1 MMMMLY
7 PLHHITMFYL
17 FKSIITTSLPTKCQA
32 FVVRP
37 SSYYYH
43 HQYTTCTLTRTSQCH
58 SIWNNN
64 HKLSFSSSSVNEKE
78 QEQQQDHQQQLPEPL
93 VHLEEGLCAIYKPI
107 NWTSQDVVS
116 YIRGM
121 LERDAKNRGVT
132 LAKRRSKK
140 SKHKI
145 KVGHGGTLDPLA
157 EGVLVI
163 GIGSGT
169 KVLTQYLS
177 GSKAYAAE
185 GKFGFETNTLDLE
198 GNVTKTGE
206 FGHITH
212 ELVEESLCKFVG
224 KIDQI
229 PPIFSAIR
237 KNGKRLYEEAR
248 EGKSEDD
255 VEIDSRE
262 VEVHELKYIP
272 NEDDGLPSFNLSVE
286 CGGGTY
292 IRSLIRDI
300 GYDLDSVAT
309 MTRLVRTKQG
319 PFALDDAIHRE
330 DWTTETIYAAVAR
343 NNLRMSEQDDLEYT
357 QQSDCA

>member
-1 MMMMLY
+1 MMSLY
-7 PLHHITMFYL
+7 YITMFYL

-32 FVVRP
+32 FVIRP
-37 SSYYYH
+37 SYYYH
-43 HQYTTCTLTRTSQCH
+43 HHFAASTFTQTSQFH
-58 SIWNNN
+58 SSTIWNN
-64 HKLSFSSSSVNEKE
+64 HHQLSFSSLPSSIDEKE
-78 QEQQQDHQQQLPEPL
+78 AQEQHHPEPL

-116 YIRGM
+116 CIRGM
-121 LERDAKNRGVT
+121 LERDAKSRGVT
-132 LAKRRSKK
+132 LAKRRSRR
-140 SKHKI
+140 SKNKI

-169 KVLTQYLS
+169 KILTHYLS
-177 GSKAYAAE
+177 GSKSYEAG

-198 GNVTKTGE
+198 GNVTKTADFE
-206 FGHITH
+206 HITH
-212 ELVEESLCKFVG
+212 ELVEESLGKFVG

-237 KNGKRLYEEAR
+237 KNGKRLYEQAR

-272 NEDDGLPSFNLSVE
+272 NEDDGLPSFNLSVQ

-319 PFALDDAIHRE
+319 PFTLNDAIHRE
-330 DWTTETIYAAVAR
+330 DWSPETIYAAVAT
-343 NNLRMSEQDDLEYT
+343 NNLRLSEASEQEDLEYT
-357 QQSDCA
+357 EQPDCAS